1 VSFQQPAALRRGLL
15 QQFEWNLLKT
25 SVNTDHQTPVRGE
38 FSKSTEQ
45 RRAEDLRIR
54 LNGLSSPGH

>member
-1 VSFQQPAALRRGLL
+1 VSVQQPAALRRGLL
-15 QQFEWNLLKT
+15 QQFEWNLLET
-25 SVNTDHQTPVRGE
+25 SVNTDDETPVGGE

-54 LNGLSSPGH
+54 LNGLSSPSR